1 MPGFD
6 CGAAQQAYSRSRVHG
21 SQPVARR
28 TNSAPSIHRN
38 FHRRNV
44 DATFAIQKIVKLV
57 LGLPRLFSFEPD
69 LIGPAK
75 KS

>member
-1 MPGFD
+1 MVGSD
-6 CGAAQQAYSRSRVHG
+6 CGAAHQAYSRSRVHG

-28 TNSAPSIHRN
+28 TNSAPPIHGN
-38 FHRRNV
+38 FHQRNI
-44 DATFAIQKIVKLV
+44 DATFAFQKIVKLV